1 MKDSLES
8 NEEPGLNE
16 DTSGKKL
23 KYDKDNFHLR
33 PFLQHYKNIESYV
46 QTLDLDSNNYQIVSE
61 DAPIHKEA

>member
-1 MKDSLES
+1 M
-8 NEEPGLNE
+8 NE